1 MCNSLSSFEIEVEA
15 ESCKFVIS
23 DPMLNVVTY
32 QILSKDDKIFVKSCQ
47 VPILL
52 K

>member
-1 MCNSLSSFEIEVEA
+1 MRNSLSYFEIDVEA
-15 ESCKFVIS
+15 ESCKFVTS
-23 DPMLNVVTY
+23 DPMLNVATY